1 MRDVTATL
9 PDAPPLQ
16 RSVVACLASILERD
30 VAEIPVP
37 APDHPEPF
45 TVWRNWLATQGLGL
59 VPIAEPRSFDWPGP
73 WLALLRAG
81 AHAGHVAV
89 VAYGAPPGVAW
100 RPLRGTEA
108 FDAVEVGYVV
118 AATDPVLAGR
128 PPAGPA
134 RRTGRVEAIV
144 VAPDACAPAVLVA
157 EARAEPD
164 RGLEGDRYFEGRG
177 TFSSAYARGHDLT
190 LIDRATLDD
199 LSLAATAARR
209 NLVTSGI
216 DLDALVGRSFRVGD
230 VECRGQRACEPCAHL
245 ERLTAPGTL
254 RALVHRGG
262 LRADILTAGVIRVDD
277 PVEAA

>member
-1 MRDVTATL
+1 MRDVTPTL
-9 PDAPPLQ
+9 PGAPPLQ
-16 RSVVACLASILERD
+16 RSVVACLASILEREVED
-30 VAEIPVP
+30 IPLP

-73 WLALLRAG
+73 WLALLPAE
-81 AHAGHVAV
+81 AHEGQVAV

-100 RPLRGTEA
+100 RPLGGAEPLET
-108 FDAVEVGYVV
+108 VETGYVV
-118 AATDPVLAGR
+118 AATDPMLAGR
-128 PPAGPA
+128 PRAEPERG
-134 RRTGRVEAIV
+134 TGRVEAIV
-144 VAPDACAPAVLVA
+144 VAPDASAPAVLVE

-164 RGLEGDRYFEGRG
+164 RGLHGDRYFEGRG

-190 LIDRATLDD
+190 LIEQEVLDD

-216 DLDALVGRSFRVGD
+216 DLDALVGRRFRVGD
-230 VECRGQRACEPCAHL
+230 VECLGQRACEPCAHL
-245 ERLTAPGTL
+245 ERLAGPGTL

-262 LRADILTAGVIRVDD
+262 LRADILTPGVIRAGDRVA
-277 PVEAA
+277 PA